1 MIKFSLNCHGKLLD
15 LSTPIV
21 MAIINLTPDSF
32 YDGGSNSDEKS
43 LLINAEKALVAGA
56 KILDIGGQSTRP
68 GAETIS
74 SNEEWERVNK
84 AINSLRKEF
93 PNALLSIDTFYST
106 VAEKAVDL
114 GVGIVNDISGGSIDR
129 TMFETIGRLKVPY
142 ILMHMKGTPTTMQ
155 KEAEYVNVVREIW
168 NFFDEKIAEL
178 KSYGIEQL
186 ILDPGFGFGKKT
198 VHNFS
203 LLKNLNAFSHF
214 NSPILVGLSRKAMI
228 TTSLKIKSDE
238 ALNGTSVLNTL
249 AILNG
254 ASILRV
260 HDVLEAQQVITLV
273 EEYKISRL

>member
-1 MIKFSLNCHGKLLD
+1 MD

-74 SNEEWERVNK
+74 SSEEWERVNK

-178 KSYGIEQL
+178 KSYGIDQL

-214 NSPILVGLSRKAMI
+214 NS
-228 TTSLKIKSDE
+228 
-238 ALNGTSVLNTL
+238 
-249 AILNG
+249 
-254 ASILRV
+254 
-260 HDVLEAQQVITLV
+260 Q
-273 EEYKISRL
+273 